1 MGWKQEREEIRRLMA
16 ARPDPDGKHGN
27 ESPEAQAV
35 NAELDRKLREQP
47 IWRRARAL
55 YED

>member
-1 MGWKQEREEIRRLMA
+1 MGWKQDRAEIKRLMA
-16 ARPDPDGKHGN
+16 ARPDPDGKNGCD
-27 ESPEAQAV
+27 SQEAQAV

>member
-1 MGWKQEREEIRRLMA
+1 MSWKKDRAEIRELMA
-16 ARPDPDGKHGN
+16 ARPDPDGKHGC
-27 ESPEAQAV
+27 ESQEAVAV

-47 IWRRARAL
+47 VWRRARAL

>member
-1 MGWKQEREEIRRLMA
+1 MGWKQDRAEIKRLMA
-16 ARPDPDGKHGN
+16 ARPDPNGRNDCDSQ
-27 ESPEAQAV
+27 ESRAV

-47 IWRRARAL
+47 VWRRARVL